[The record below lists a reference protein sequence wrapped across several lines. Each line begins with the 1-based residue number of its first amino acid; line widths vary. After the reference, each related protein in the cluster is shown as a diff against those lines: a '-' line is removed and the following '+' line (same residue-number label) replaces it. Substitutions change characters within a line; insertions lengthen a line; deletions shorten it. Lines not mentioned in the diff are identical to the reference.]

1 MNPVTS
7 GDGNQVRPSA
17 GLKLA
22 RPGMPSRFCWSHL
35 AALAFGATGLQAQLL
50 DPIASPRKLGDPV
63 RPTQP
68 AITCTTGRAA
78 LIGHAGRQ
86 AATIEMAVAL
96 GVAYVVLGGAM
107 LASVA
112 SFRLLSDKIDS
123 FFALLIPKPADI
135 QGFRNVP
142 LDEGFSPFKF
152 EQVRKPRAKLKSSDL
167 ASGRPPVAATSPKVS
182 IPPALEV
189 LQPLP
194 PSQADQ
200 LRLAAPRESP
210 ACVTGATLSLHD
222 IAPHFQR
229 ADRKNKS
236 QARV

>member
-1 MNPVTS
+1 MRKSRVLVS
-7 GDGNQVRPSA
+7 QAASA
-17 GLKLA
+17 G
-22 RPGMPSRFCWSHL
+22 R
-35 AALAFGATGLQAQLL
+35 
-50 DPIASPRKLGDPV
+50 
-63 RPTQP
+63 
-68 AITCTTGRAA
+68 TGRFGICSHRASGAA
-78 LIGHAGRQ
+78 AGPDRITAQARRSCSANSARHHVHYRASSLIGHAGRQ
-86 AATIEMAVAL
+86 AATIEMAVAF

-135 QGFRNVP
+135 QGVRNVP

-200 LRLAAPRESP
+200 LWLAAPRESP

-236 QARV
+236 QACV